1 MLFVIREENKKLK
14 NEISDLKSKNKT
26 LEQQIN
32 KINELSEINKNY
44 NILIDTVLSENDF
57 NSVNG
62 SKDSINTN
70 TESKFKIAMNILK
83 SKRNNGI
90 SNSYGDY

>member
-1 MLFVIREENKKLK
+1 MI
-14 NEISDLKSKNKT
+14 KSKNKT